1 LIDWLKNS
9 LVVYLMCSDVNR
21 LFRIVAA
28 AFFQAAA
35 A

>member
-9 LVVYLMCSDVNR
+9 LIVYLVRSGVNQ

-28 AFFQAAA
+28 AFFQAATA
-35 A
+35 

>member
-9 LVVYLMCSDVNR
+9 LVVYLEGSDVNR

-28 AFFQAAA
+28 ALFQAGAA
-35 A
+35 